1 MIKLVVIVGKHNA
14 CTVHNTCSLYFT
26 LFSSTTSDAGSITGG
41 GGGEEEVG
49 NVHIVFFILS
59 LPPSD
64 ACSTNEG
71 VLFMWS

>member
-1 MIKLVVIVGKHNA
+1 MIKLVVVVGKHNYA

-26 LFSSTTSDAGSITGG
+26 LFSSTTSDAGSITG